1 MMPAFTNMA
10 WPEDPYGTG
19 QLWRREPPLLAA
31 FSVLWP
37 ATGATVPA
45 AYAVAY
51 LRLHRTQP
59 VDLSE
64 GVSFGFRA
72 VVAAT
77 GGEVPELVRLI
88 DLDALRARRLAK
100 VVAGCCLAG
109 DLRRVGG
116 CAAGDV
122 GRGLRGLAD
131 AWDASDEVHR
141 GLAQVFDLGGREG
154 YPDLAAAAAGAGV
167 LGASV
172 VRAFEPQSRI
182 GAMASGAA
190 GQAASG
196 EPGTEGA
203 KEDRERC
210 AQWLAACATE
220 RALVCAVAAGRMLG
234 RHTWDKT
241 LDIGA
246 AMAANAWDCYALL
259 DLDRPGVS
267 GAGGRAGGVSGG
279 AR

>member
-1 MMPAFTNMA
+1 MPAFTNMA

-31 FSVLWP
+31 FSALWP
-37 ATGATVPA
+37 ATGARALA
-45 AYAVAY
+45 AYAVVY

-64 GVSFGFRA
+64 GVGFGFRA

-100 VVAGCCLAG
+100 VVAGYCLAG
-109 DLRRVGG
+109 DLRQIGSL
-116 CAAGDV
+116 AAGDI
-122 GRGLRGLAD
+122 GRGIRGLAD
-131 AWDASDEVHR
+131 AWDAPNEIR
-141 GLAQVFDLGGREG
+141 PGLAQVLDLGGRDG
-154 YPDLAAAAAGAGV
+154 YPDLATVAADAGILAG
-167 LGASV
+167 SV
-172 VRAFEPQSRI
+172 ARAFEPQPVV

-190 GQAASG
+190 GQAASENLG
-196 EPGTEGA
+196 ARGA
-203 KEDRERC
+203 KEDRERR

-220 RALVCAVAAGRMLG
+220 RALVCAVTAGRMLG
-234 RHTWDKT
+234 RHTWDQA

-267 GAGGRAGGVSGG
+267 GGNGQAGGVSGG

>member
-1 MMPAFTNMA
+1 MPAFTNMA

-37 ATGATVPA
+37 TTGTTVPA

-64 GVSFGFRA
+64 GVGFGFRA

-77 GGEVPELVRLI
+77 SGEVPELVRLI

-100 VVAGCCLAG
+100 VVAGYCLAG
-109 DLRRVGG
+109 DLQRIGSL
-116 CAAGDV
+116 AAGDA
-122 GRGLRGLAD
+122 GRGVRGLAD
-131 AWDASDEVHR
+131 AWAAPGESR
-141 GLAQVFDLGGREG
+141 PGLTQVFDLGGRDG
-154 YPDLAAAAAGAGV
+154 YLDLAAVAADAGILAG
-167 LGASV
+167 SV
-172 VRAFEPQSRI
+172 ARAFEPQPVI
-182 GAMASGAA
+182 GVMASGAA
-190 GQAASG
+190 GQAAS
-196 EPGTEGA
+196 ENLGA
-203 KEDRERC
+203 SGAEEDRERC

-220 RALVCAVAAGRMLG
+220 RALVCAVTAGRMLG
-234 RHTWDKT
+234 RHTWDQA

-246 AMAANAWDCYALL
+246 AMAANAWDCYSLL
-259 DLDRPGVS
+259 NLDRLGVGGGS
-267 GAGGRAGGVSGG
+267 GRADGVSGG